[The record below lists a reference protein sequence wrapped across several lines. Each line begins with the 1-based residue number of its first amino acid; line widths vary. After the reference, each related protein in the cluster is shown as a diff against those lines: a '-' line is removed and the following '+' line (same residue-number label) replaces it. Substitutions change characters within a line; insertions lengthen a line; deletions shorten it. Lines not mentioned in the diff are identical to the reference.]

1 MEFLKKK
8 LVLYYFY
15 LKFGIV
21 LFLLE
26 FCDWRV
32 LDEFIKKYIMYV
44 LFLVKLGYNFIKCLL
59 LRFILKEIC
68 VVGFWF
74 FWGFFWG
81 GVVFFWL
88 LLLLFFV
95 VFFKLLLNYLLKINY
110 CLNYI

>member
-1 MEFLKKK
+1 MEVLKKK

-26 FCDWRV
+26 FCDLRV

-68 VVGFWF
+68 VVGLF
-74 FWGFFWG
+74 FWGFFLG
-81 GVVFFWL
+81 GWCFFGCYYYYF
-88 LLLLFFV
+88 LLFF
-95 VFFKLLLNYLLKINY
+95 LNCY
-110 CLNYI
+110 

>member
-68 VVGFWF
+68 VVGFCF
-74 FWGFFWG
+74 FWVFFGG
-81 GVVFFWL
+81 GVGVFLVVIIIIFCC
-88 LLLLFFV
+88 FF
-95 VFFKLLLNYLLKINY
+95 
-110 CLNYI
+110 